1 MYSLSQSILNPSKQ
15 LIVGACISVY
25 MLEPLALT
33 QSSNQ
38 YLLNP
43 NFNSNSEVQYDL
55 PLELKRRE
63 YKVNRN
69 IQRLLEQDGSNQEK
83 IPDIQ
88 FKKEKKYIK
97 DGVRYI
103 SNKEAFINL
112 GVDLF
117 QLSTFI
123 KQVGVLFDTQ
133 FNSEINDPYSEN
145 KNLIVNVK
153 VYSSNK
159 CSQAVEECYQL
170 KITFHSFDKFGSEIK
185 DFSKEVKNLPKIG
198 FSNVKSK
205 DVAEFQIFLNTK
217 PENFYPLIK
226 KDKRPLLE
234 VSPFDVIG

>member
-1 MYSLSQSILNPSKQ
+1 MHSLSQSILNTSKQ
-15 LIVGACISVY
+15 LIVGACMSVY
-25 MLEPLALT
+25 MLEPFAFT
-33 QSSNQ
+33 QASNQ
-38 YLLNP
+38 YL
-43 NFNSNSEVQYDL
+43 FNSSFNSKSEAQYEL
-55 PLELKRRE
+55 PIELKRRE

-69 IQRLLEQDGSNQEK
+69 IQLLLEQEVPNQEHF
-83 IPDIQ
+83 PDVQ
-88 FKKEKKYIK
+88 FKKERKYIK

-103 SNKEAFINL
+103 SNKDAFINL

-123 KQVGVLFDTQ
+123 KQVGVLFDTH

-153 VYSSNK
+153 VYSSNT
-159 CSQAVEECYQL
+159 CSQALEECYQL